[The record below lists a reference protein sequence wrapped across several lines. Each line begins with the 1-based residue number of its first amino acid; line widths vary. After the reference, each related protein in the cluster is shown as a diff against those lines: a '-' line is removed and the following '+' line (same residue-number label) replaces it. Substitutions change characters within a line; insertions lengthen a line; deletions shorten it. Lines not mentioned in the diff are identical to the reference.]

1 MRFMISTR
9 VPTERANALM
19 KDGSFSQIVQSLM
32 EDLKPEAVYFTDI
45 DGARGGYFIV
55 NIDDPSELPAMVEP
69 IFHGL
74 GATIE
79 VHLVLTPEEFQRAT
93 PAVEQAVQKY
103 S

>member
-1 MRFMISTR
+1 
-9 VPTERANALM
+9 
-19 KDGSFSQIVQSLM
+19 
-32 EDLKPEAVYFTDI
+32 
-45 DGARGGYFIV
+45 
-55 NIDDPSELPAMVEP
+55 MVEP

>member
-1 MRFMISTR
+1 MRFMISAR

-19 KDGSFSQIVQSLM
+19 KDGSFSQIVQSIM

-55 NIDDPSELPAMVEP
+55 NIDDPSELPAMAEP

-79 VHLVLTPEEFQRAT
+79 VHLVMTPEDFQRAT